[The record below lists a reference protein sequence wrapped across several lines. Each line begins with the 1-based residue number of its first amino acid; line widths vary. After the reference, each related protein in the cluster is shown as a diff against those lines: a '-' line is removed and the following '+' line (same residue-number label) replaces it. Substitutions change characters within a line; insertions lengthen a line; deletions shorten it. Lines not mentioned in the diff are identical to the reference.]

1 MDEVSD
7 FMQQLNKIRDENP
20 PSPKTMAKKKSSTT
34 SSTTEGGG
42 PPQATDTHLYHQP
55 SVNKNHTFDILK
67 VLSVAII
74 ALAMWF
80 GTNFDG
86 GLFSSSS
93 SSSSSTRII
102 DGMDFPD
109 TIKINGAT
117 QSLVGGGTRTKWSF
131 KVYTVGIYSDIKIIQ
146 SLKKKYH
153 EPMNNNG
160 DKVNNKLLTRDF
172 SDSKLSGGGAKT
184 LLLQFRREVSAPDMV
199 EALSDALVTKIGK
212 DKSIKFSEFILNMA
226 PDRLTKGTN
235 FYISCKGEKLIS
247 SLNNNNNSKESSSS
261 SISIK
266 GLCTAIFDVY
276 LGNNPVSQAAKDG
289 FEQGFADMNV

>member
-1 MDEVSD
+1 
-7 FMQQLNKIRDENP
+7 
-20 PSPKTMAKKKSSTT
+20 
-34 SSTTEGGG
+34 
-42 PPQATDTHLYHQP
+42 
-55 SVNKNHTFDILK
+55 
-67 VLSVAII
+67 
-74 ALAMWF
+74 
-80 GTNFDG
+80 
-86 GLFSSSS
+86 
-93 SSSSSTRII
+93 
-102 DGMDFPD
+102 MDFPD

-131 KVYTVGIYSDIKIIQ
+131 KVYTVGIYSEVKIIQ
-146 SLKKKYH
+146 SLKKKYNG
-153 EPMNNNG
+153 PTNNG
-160 DKVNNKLLTRDF
+160 EVNMLLTRDF

-212 DKSIKFSEFILNMA
+212 DKSTKFSQFILNMA

-235 FYISCKGEKLIS
+235 FYISCKGEKLLS
-247 SLNNNNNSKESSSS
+247 SLNNNNNKESSS

>member
-1 MDEVSD
+1 MNEVSI

-34 SSTTEGGG
+34 SSSEGGG
-42 PPQATDTHLYHQP
+42 PQATDTHLYHQP

-67 VLSVAII
+67 VLSVASI

-93 SSSSSTRII
+93 SSSSSLSSLI

-131 KVYTVGIYSDIKIIQ
+131 KVYTVGIYSEVKIVQ
-146 SLKKKYH
+146 SLKKKYN

-160 DKVNNKLLTRDF
+160 DKVNKMLTRDF
-172 SDSKLSGGGAKT
+172 SESGGGAKT

-212 DKSIKFSEFILNMA
+212 DKSTKFSQFILNMA

-235 FYISCKGEKLIS
+235 FYISCKGEKLLS
-247 SLNNNNNSKESSSS
+247 SLNNNNSKESSS

>member
-1 MDEVSD
+1 MDEVSN
-7 FMQQLNKIRDENP
+7 FMQQLIRDENP
-20 PSPKTMAKKKSSTT
+20 QSPKTMAKKKSSTT
-34 SSTTEGGG
+34 SSSEGGG
-42 PPQATDTHLYHQP
+42 PQATDTHLYHQP

-93 SSSSSTRII
+93 SSSSSSSLI

-131 KVYTVGIYSDIKIIQ
+131 KVYTVGIYSEVKIIQ
-146 SLKKKYH
+146 SLKKKYNG
-153 EPMNNNG
+153 PTNNG
-160 DKVNNKLLTRDF
+160 EVNMLLTRDF

-212 DKSIKFSEFILNMA
+212 DKSTKFSEFILNMA
-226 PDRLTKGTN
+226 PNRLTKGTN

-247 SLNNNNNSKESSSS
+247 SLNNNNNSKESSS

>member
-1 MDEVSD
+1 MDEVSN
-7 FMQQLNKIRDENP
+7 FLQQLNKIRDENP

-34 SSTTEGGG
+34 SSSEGGG
-42 PPQATDTHLYHQP
+42 PQATDTHLYHQP
-55 SVNKNHTFDILK
+55 SVNKNHTFYILK

-93 SSSSSTRII
+93 SSSSSLSSLI

-131 KVYTVGIYSDIKIIQ
+131 KVYTVGIYSEVKIIQ

-153 EPMNNNG
+153 EATNNDG
-160 DKVNNKLLTRDF
+160 VVMQLTRDF
-172 SDSKLSGGGAKT
+172 SDSKLGGAKT

-212 DKSIKFSEFILNMA
+212 VKSTKFSEFILNMA
-226 PDRLTKGTN
+226 PDRLIKGTN

-247 SLNNNNNSKESSSS
+247 SLNNNNNSKESSS

>member
-1 MDEVSD
+1 MDEVSN

-34 SSTTEGGG
+34 SEGGG
-42 PPQATDTHLYHQP
+42 PQATDTHLYHQP

-93 SSSSSTRII
+93 SSSSSSSTRII

-131 KVYTVGIYSDIKIIQ
+131 KVYTVGIYSEVKIIQ
-146 SLKKKYH
+146 SLKKKYN
-153 EPMNNNG
+153 EPTNNG
-160 DKVNNKLLTRDF
+160 EVTRDF

-226 PDRLTKGTN
+226 PDRLIKGTN

-247 SLNNNNNSKESSSS
+247 SLNKNNNNNNNSKESSSS

>member
-1 MDEVSD
+1 MDEVSN

-34 SSTTEGGG
+34 SSSEGRG

-55 SVNKNHTFDILK
+55 SVNKSHTFDILK

-93 SSSSSTRII
+93 SSSSSSLI

-131 KVYTVGIYSDIKIIQ
+131 KVYTVGIYSEVKIIQ

-160 DKVNNKLLTRDF
+160 DKVNNMLTRDF

-199 EALSDALVTKIGK
+199 EALSDALITKIGK
-212 DKSIKFSEFILNMA
+212 DKSTKFSEFILNMA
-226 PDRLTKGTN
+226 PDRLIKGTN
-235 FYISCKGEKLIS
+235 FYISCRGEKLLS
-247 SLNNNNNSKESSSS
+247 SLNNNNNNSNKESSSS